1 MRFYKLQ
8 GAGNDFIFLTG
19 LKAIPKEK
27 IVRLCDRNFGIG
39 ADGVIILTKLR
50 RQYDFRMKY
59 FNSDGSEAD
68 FCANGG
74 RCAVFLAHTLNYFK
88 GSKCK
93 FIADDGEHIAEILK
107 DGSIKLQM
115 KRPEGYAKGLKFKGI
130 SEEFFFLNTGV
141 EHTVGFFEDITKLD
155 VDKLGREIR
164 CYAKFSKGT
173 NVNFIQKIE
182 KHTLKI
188 RTYERGV
195 EGETRACGTGITASG
210 YLDMMLTDDFR
221 KRKLLTRDGIQL
233 IVSLEKDKLFL
244 SGPAELVF
252 EGEILL

>member
-1 MRFYKLQ
+1 MKFYKLQ

-19 LKAIPKEK
+19 LKTIPKEK

-74 RCAVFLAHTLNYFK
+74 RCAVLLAHNLNYFK

-93 FIADDGEHIAEILK
+93 FIAGDGEHIAEILK

-115 KRPEGYAKGLKFKGI
+115 KRPEGYAKGLKFKGV

-141 EHTVGFFEDITKLD
+141 EHTVGFFEDISKQNAE
-155 VDKLGREIR
+155 KLGRVIR
-164 CYAKFSKGT
+164 YDARFSKGT

-210 YLDMMLTDDFR
+210 YLDMILTNDFR